1 VNAAAQL
8 PTSPVAGVSLDFFR
22 GKAAELARDIVMQI
36 DGARALAHAYGLSDD
51 QWDALR
57 NSPAFKQLV
66 LDTQVSLQGA
76 DGTMERIRRKA
87 GLALEHAIPE
97 IFGIITDA
105 KASTNSRVAAF
116 DSLKDAAGVKQNSS
130 VAPAPAQFQLNI
142 SFPASPERNVVVT
155 AAQPEA
161 IEHDPA

>member
-87 GLALEHAIPE
+87 GLALEHALARRGLRFAQGRRRRE
-97 IFGIITDA
+97 AEQLG
-105 KASTNSRVAAF
+105 R
-116 DSLKDAAGVKQNSS
+116 AGAGAV
-130 VAPAPAQFQLNI
+130 PAQHLV
-142 SFPASPERNVVVT
+142 PGVA
-155 AAQPEA
+155 
-161 IEHDPA
+161 